1 MVEVC
6 FCWSRIVSS
15 IQYTCLEIRNTNLTF
30 SFHSIR
36 LRRFKISDVS
46 IENIE
51 EFRSFSVRKSSNAV
65 SILRHNGSHPAWNK
79 YVGRVLDGIRDDPE
93 YDPSMAKR
101 KLDALVNSLTKIVNI
116 SDKKIELIGKELL
129 ENLEKKKI

>member
-1 MVEVC
+1 
-6 FCWSRIVSS
+6 
-15 IQYTCLEIRNTNLTF
+15 
-30 SFHSIR
+30 
-36 LRRFKISDVS
+36 
-46 IENIE
+46 
-51 EFRSFSVRKSSNAV
+51 VRKSSNAV